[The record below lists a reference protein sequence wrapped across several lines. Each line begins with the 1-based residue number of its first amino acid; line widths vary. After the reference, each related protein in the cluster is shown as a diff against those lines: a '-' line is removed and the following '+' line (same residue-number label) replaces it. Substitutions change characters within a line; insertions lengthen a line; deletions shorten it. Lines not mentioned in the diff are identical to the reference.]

1 MKKHVTEAFPAVY
14 NQSDSMADCIQENGG
29 HGRKGWRN
37 NMQIETNIPP
47 NLKEKWLHIKSFIEV
62 AS

>member
-1 MKKHVTEAFPAVY
+1 MKKHVTEAFSAVY
-14 NQSDSMADCIQENGG
+14 NQSDSMADCIKENEG
-29 HGRKGWRN
+29 HGRKEWRN
-37 NMQIETNIPP
+37 NIQTQAKIPP